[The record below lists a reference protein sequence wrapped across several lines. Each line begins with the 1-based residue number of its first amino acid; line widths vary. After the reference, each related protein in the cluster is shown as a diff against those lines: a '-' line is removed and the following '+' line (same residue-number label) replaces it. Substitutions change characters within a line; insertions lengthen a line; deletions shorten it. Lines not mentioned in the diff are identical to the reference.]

1 MAIQQI
7 IQAQIFLQGDGVAT
21 TFVYSFNQLFG
32 LAVTGFNLINPNTLP
47 NAILGVDPDGSLP
60 NYTPTLDGF
69 GNLVLTFDT
78 PFTVAGTATLQLV
91 YNSGT
96 LAGTTQAWTSA
107 TATNST
113 WTLPLNGQNN
123 VALGVLVTGTVSAGV
138 MGFQGSQDGANW
150 YTIQGAQ
157 SNAYTALTAWN
168 AAIGTT
174 ALEFDTAGFSYFRVI
189 LSTPISGTGTVTFI
203 IQSSS
208 VSLEPVPTVGQ
219 SNAALLNATVVGT
232 TLTKGTQGST
242 GFSVQDLKDSGRTYI
257 TLYAQNI
264 TGVTTEALATFTKNV
279 GGTTTTGQTAYTIT
293 SGKTFRIQALSVQIN
308 NTTTTA
314 NNIVV
319 NVRSAASVAA
329 SSPLVASCGA
339 ASAAAVATVKGFAQ
353 VQFPDGVEIAGNGS
367 IQIGVS
373 HLENVTTAAIA
384 SFTLVGYEY

>member
-7 IQAQIFLQGDGVAT
+7 IQVQLVLQGDGVTT

-32 LAVTGFNLINPNTLP
+32 LAATGFNIINPNTLP
-47 NAILGVDPDGSLP
+47 NSILAVDPDGFLP

-69 GNLVLTFDT
+69 GNLVLTFDNA
-78 PFTVAGTATLQLV
+78 FTGAGTATLQLN

-107 TATNST
+107 TAANTT

-123 VALGVLVTGTVSAGV
+123 VALGIQVSGTVSAGV
-138 MGFQGSQDGANW
+138 IGFQGSQDGANW

-157 SNAYTALTAWN
+157 SNSYTAQTSWN
-168 AAIGTT
+168 STLGST
-174 ALEFDTAGFSYFRVI
+174 ALEFDTAGFAYFRVI
-189 LSTPISGTGTVTFI
+189 LTTPISGSGTVTFI
-203 IQSSS
+203 IQSSN
-208 VSLEPVPTVGQ
+208 VSLEPVPVVGQ
-219 SNAALLNATVVGT
+219 SNPALLNATVIGPA
-232 TLTKGTQGST
+232 LTKGTQGST

-293 SGKTFRIQALSVQIN
+293 NGKTFRIQALSVQIN

-319 NVRSAASVAA
+319 NVRAAASVAA
-329 SSPLVASCGA
+329 NSPLVASCGT

-353 VQFPDGVEIAGNGS
+353 IQFPDGIEIAGNGS

-373 HLENVTTAAIA
+373 HLENVTTASIA